1 MGPRA
6 SEPVSEPRY
15 DDLPLLG
22 DLGVRHA
29 WNVLPAPLGTLS
41 RLAPEE
47 VVRAAGLVRAGT
59 AFPLNL
65 ALDAFDPPLFGRTA
79 VAHDVFAHD
88 RNTFEDTLDGFN
100 PQASSQ
106 WDGLGHVRA
115 REHGWFGGRTEQAD
129 ATEQLGMHH
138 WAARGIVGRG
148 VLLDVAAHHERAGTP
163 FDPFD
168 NQPVT
173 ATDLAAVADDAGVEL
188 RRGDVLVLRFGWTA
202 EYRRRRAAG
211 DDMPS
216 VVKAWA
222 GLSGAEST
230 ARFLWDNGIAAVAAD
245 NPAVERGPGAREDG
259 SLHRR
264 LIPALG
270 FALAELLDL
279 DALAAACAAQGR
291 AEFLFVGVPLPIPGG
306 VSSPANAIALL

>member
-1 MGPRA
+1 M
-6 SEPVSEPRY
+6 SEPIY
-15 DDLPLLG
+15 DELPLLG

-29 WNVLPAPLGTLS
+29 WDVLPAPLGTLS
-41 RLAPEE
+41 RLAPES
-47 VVRAAGLVRAGT
+47 VVRAAGLVRTGE

-65 ALDAFDPPLFGRTA
+65 PLDAFDPPLFGRAATA
-79 VAHDVFAHD
+79 HQVFPHD
-88 RNTFEDTLDGFN
+88 RNTYEDTLDAFN

-115 REHGWFGGRTEQAD
+115 REHGWFGGRTEQEQ
-129 ATEQLGMHH
+129 ATTELGIHH

-148 VLLDVAAHHERAGTP
+148 VLLDVAAHLAGSAY
-163 FDPFD
+163 DPFD
-168 NQPVT
+168 NRAVT
-173 ATDLAAVADDAGVEL
+173 ADDLAEVAAAAGVEL

-202 EYRRRRAAG
+202 EYRRRLAAG
-211 DDMPS
+211 DDMPAA
-216 VVKAWA
+216 VKAWA

-230 ARFLWDNGIAAVAAD
+230 ARFLWDNGIAAVAVD

-264 LIPALG
+264 LIPTLG

-279 DALAAACAAQGR
+279 EALADACAAQGR

>member
-1 MGPRA
+1 VT
-6 SEPVSEPRY
+6 EPAY
-15 DDLPLLG
+15 DELPELG

-29 WNVLPAPLGTLS
+29 WDVLPAPLGTLS

-47 VVRAAGLVRAGT
+47 VVRAAGLVRTGEV
-59 AFPLNL
+59 FPLNL
-65 ALDAFDPPLFGRTA
+65 GLDTFDPPLFGRAATA
-79 VAHDVFAHD
+79 HTVFPHD
-88 RNTFEDTLDGFN
+88 RNTFEDTLEAFN

-115 REHGWFGGRTEQAD
+115 REHGWFGGRTDQERA
-129 ATEQLGMHH
+129 ATELGIHH
-138 WAARGIVGRG
+138 WAAHGIVGRG
-148 VLLDVAAHHERAGTP
+148 VLLDVAAHRERTGTP
-163 FDPFD
+163 YDPFG

-173 ATDLAAVADDAGVEL
+173 ADDLATIAGDTGVEL

-202 EYRRRRAAG
+202 EYRRRLAAG

-216 VVKAWA
+216 AVRSWA
-222 GLSGAEST
+222 GLSGSEST
-230 ARFLWDNGIAAVAAD
+230 ARFLWDNGIAAVAVD
-245 NPAVERGPGAREDG
+245 NPAVERGPGAKEDG

-279 DALAAACAAQGR
+279 EALAAACAAQDR
-291 AEFLFVGVPLPIPGG
+291 ADFLFVGVPLPIAGG
-306 VSSPANAIALL
+306 VSSPSNAVALL

>member
-1 MGPRA
+1 VT
-6 SEPVSEPRY
+6 EPSY
-15 DDLPLLG
+15 DELPELG

-29 WNVLPAPLGTLS
+29 WDVLPAPLGALS

-47 VVRAAGLVRAGT
+47 VVRAAGLVRTGEV
-59 AFPLNL
+59 FPLNL
-65 ALDAFDPPLFGRTA
+65 GLDAFDPPLFGRAATA
-79 VAHDVFAHD
+79 HEVFAHD
-88 RNTFEDTLDGFN
+88 RNTFEDTLDAFN

-115 REHGWFGGRTEQAD
+115 REHGWFGGRTDQDRAAAE
-129 ATEQLGMHH
+129 LGMHH
-138 WAARGIVGRG
+138 WAAHGIVGRG
-148 VLLDVAAHHERAGTP
+148 VLLDVAAHRERTGTP
-163 FDPFD
+163 YDPFD

-173 ATDLAAVADDAGVEL
+173 AEDLATIAVDAGVEL

-202 EYRRRRAAG
+202 EYRRRLAAG

-216 VVKAWA
+216 AVTAWA

-230 ARFLWDNGIAAVAAD
+230 ARFLWDNGIAAVAVD
-245 NPAVERGPGAREDG
+245 NPAVERGPGAKKDG

-279 DALAAACAAQGR
+279 EALAAACAEQGR
-291 AEFLFVGVPLPIPGG
+291 ADFLFVGVPLPIAGG
-306 VSSPANAIALL
+306 VSSPSNAVALL

>member
-1 MGPRA
+1 
-6 SEPVSEPRY
+6 VSEPRY
-15 DDLPLLG
+15 DELPELEG
-22 DLGVRHA
+22 LGVRHA
-29 WNVLPAPLGTLS
+29 WDVLPAPLGTLS
-41 RLAPEE
+41 RLAPES
-47 VVRAAGLVRAGT
+47 VVQAAGLVRTGE

-65 ALDAFDPPLFGRTA
+65 SLDAFDPPLFGRPATGHE
-79 VAHDVFAHD
+79 VYAHD
-88 RNTFEDTLDGFN
+88 RNTFEDTLDRFN

-115 REHGWFGGRTEQAD
+115 REHGWFGGRTDQA
-129 ATEQLGMHH
+129 AAQAELGIHH

-148 VLLDVAAHHERAGTP
+148 VLLDVAAHLGRDDY
-163 FDPFD
+163 DPFA
-168 NQPVT
+168 NQAVT
-173 ATDLAAVADDAGVEL
+173 AEDLAAVAAASGVEL

-216 VVKAWA
+216 AVQAWA

-264 LIPALG
+264 LIPTLG

-291 AEFLFVGVPLPIPGG
+291 ADFLFVGVPLPIPGG

>member
-1 MGPRA
+1 M
-6 SEPVSEPRY
+6 SEPRY
-15 DDLPLLG
+15 DELPLLG

-29 WNVLPAPLGTLS
+29 WDVLPAPLGTLS

-47 VVRAAGLVRAGT
+47 VVRAAGLVRTGEV
-59 AFPLNL
+59 FPLNL
-65 ALDAFDPPLFGRTA
+65 ALDSFDPPLFGRPAATHT
-79 VAHDVFAHD
+79 VYPHD
-88 RNTFEDTLDGFN
+88 RNTYEDTLDAFN

-115 REHGWFGGRTEQAD
+115 REHGWFGGLTSIEEAS
-129 ATEQLGMHH
+129 AALGVHH

-148 VLLDVAAHHERAGTP
+148 VLLDVGAHLDI
-163 FDPFD
+163 DPFA
-168 NQPVT
+168 NEPVT
-173 ATDLAAVADDAGVEL
+173 ADDLAAVAAGSGVEL
-188 RRGDVLVLRFGWTA
+188 RRGDVLCLRFGWTA
-202 EYRRRRAAG
+202 EYRRRLVAG

-216 VVKAWA
+216 AVKAWA

-264 LIPALG
+264 LIPTLG

-279 DALAAACAAQGR
+279 DALAAACASAGR
-291 AEFLFVGVPLPIPGG
+291 SEFLFVAVPLPLTGG
-306 VSSPANAIALL
+306 VSSPANAIALF

>member
-1 MGPRA
+1 MT
-6 SEPVSEPRY
+6 EPTY
-15 DDLPLLG
+15 DELPELG
-22 DLGVRHA
+22 NLGVRHA
-29 WNVLPAPLGTLS
+29 WDVLPAPLGTLS

-47 VVRAAGLVRAGT
+47 VVRAAGLVRTGE

-65 ALDAFDPPLFGRTA
+65 GLDAFDPPLFGRAATA
-79 VAHDVFAHD
+79 HEVFPHD
-88 RNTFEDTLDGFN
+88 RNTFEDTLDAFN

-115 REHGWFGGRTEQAD
+115 REHGWFGGLTDQAE
-129 ATEQLGMHH
+129 ATEALGMHH

-148 VLLDVAAHHERAGTP
+148 VLLDVAAHRERTGTP
-163 FDPFD
+163 YDPFGGER
-168 NQPVT
+168 VT
-173 ATDLAAVADDAGVEL
+173 ADDLAAVAADAGVEL
-188 RRGDVLVLRFGWTA
+188 RRGDILCLRFGWTA
-202 EYRRRRAAG
+202 EYRRRAAAG

-216 VVKAWA
+216 AVKAWS

-245 NPAVERGPGAREDG
+245 NPAVERGPGAVEDG

-279 DALAAACAAQGR
+279 DALAAACARQGR
-291 AEFLFVGVPLPIPGG
+291 AEFLFVGVPLPIAGG
-306 VSSPANAIALL
+306 VSSPANAIALM

>member
-1 MGPRA
+1 MT
-6 SEPVSEPRY
+6 EPRY
-15 DDLPLLG
+15 DELPELG

-29 WNVLPAPLGTLS
+29 WDVLPAPLGTLS
-41 RLAPEE
+41 RLAPED
-47 VVRAAGLVRAGT
+47 VVRAAGLVRTGE

-65 ALDAFDPPLFGRTA
+65 ALDAFDPPLFGRPATGHE
-79 VAHDVFAHD
+79 VYPHD
-88 RNTFEDTLDGFN
+88 RNTFEDTLDRFN

-115 REHGWFGGRTEQAD
+115 REHGWFGGVTEQEQ
-129 ATEQLGMHH
+129 ATANLGIHH

-148 VLLDVAAHHERAGTP
+148 VLLDIAAHRAGTDY
-163 FDPFD
+163 DPFD
-168 NQPVT
+168 NQAVT
-173 ATDLAAVADDAGVEL
+173 AEDLAEVAAASGVEL

-202 EYRRRRAAG
+202 EYRRRQAAG

-216 VVKAWA
+216 AVKAWA

-230 ARFLWDNGIAAVAAD
+230 ARFLWDTGIAAVAAD

-264 LIPALG
+264 LIPTLG

-279 DALAAACAAQGR
+279 DALAAACAAQER
-291 AEFLFVGVPLPIPGG
+291 AEFLFVSVPLPIPGG

>member
-1 MGPRA
+1 MT
-6 SEPVSEPRY
+6 EPARSPSNAVTEPRY
-15 DDLPLLG
+15 DELPLLG
-22 DLGVRHA
+22 ELGVRHA
-29 WNVLPAPLGTLS
+29 WDVLPAPLGTLF
-41 RLAPEE
+41 RLAPEQ
-47 VVRAAGLVRAGT
+47 VVRAAGLVRTGE

-65 ALDAFDPPLFGRTA
+65 ALDSFDPPLFGRPATA
-79 VAHDVFAHD
+79 HTVYAHD
-88 RNTFEDTLDGFN
+88 RNTFEDTLDAFN

-115 REHGWFGGRTEQAD
+115 REHGWFGGLTDQAE
-129 ATEQLGMHH
+129 AASALGIHH

-148 VLLDVAAHHERAGTP
+148 VLLDVAAHMDI
-163 FDPFD
+163 DPFD
-168 NQPVT
+168 NQAVT
-173 ATDLAAVADDAGVEL
+173 AEDLAAIAAKSDVEL
-188 RRGDVLVLRFGWTA
+188 RRGDVLVLRFGWTT
-202 EYRRRRAAG
+202 EYRRRQAAG

-216 VVKAWA
+216 AVKAWA

-230 ARFLWDNGIAAVAAD
+230 ARFLWDTGVAAVAVD

-279 DALAAACAAQGR
+279 DALAAACAAHGR

>member
-1 MGPRA
+1 MTT
-6 SEPVSEPRY
+6 EPSY
-15 DDLPLLG
+15 DELPELG
-22 DLGVRHA
+22 TLGVRHA
-29 WNVLPAPLGTLS
+29 WDVLPAPLGTLS
-41 RLAPEE
+41 RLAPEQ
-47 VVRAAGLVRAGT
+47 VVRAAGLVRTGEV
-59 AFPLNL
+59 FPLNL
-65 ALDAFDPPLFGRTA
+65 GLDAFDPPLFDRAAT
-79 VAHDVFAHD
+79 VHRVFGPD
-88 RNTFEDTLDGFN
+88 RNTFEDTLDAFN

-115 REHGWFGGRTEQAD
+115 REHGWFGGRTDQEQA
-129 ATEQLGMHH
+129 AAELGMQH

-148 VLLDVAAHHERAGTP
+148 VLLDVAAHRERSGTP
-163 FDPFD
+163 YDPFG

-173 ATDLAAVADDAGVEL
+173 AEDLARVAADTGVEL

-202 EYRRRRAAG
+202 EYRRRLAAG

-216 VVKAWA
+216 AVTAWA

-230 ARFLWDNGIAAVAAD
+230 ARFLWDAGVAAVAVD
-245 NPAVERGPGAREDG
+245 NPAVERGPGSIEDG

-279 DALAAACAAQGR
+279 EELAAACAAQGR
-291 AEFLFVGVPLPIPGG
+291 AEFLFVGVPLPITGG
-306 VSSPANAIALL
+306 VSSPSNAVALL

>member
-1 MGPRA
+1 
-6 SEPVSEPRY
+6 VSEPRY
-15 DDLPLLG
+15 DDLPELG

-29 WNVLPAPLGTLS
+29 WDVLPAPLGTLS

-47 VVRAAGLVRAGT
+47 VVRAAGLVRTGEV
-59 AFPLNL
+59 FPLNL
-65 ALDAFDPPLFGRTA
+65 ALDTFDPPLFGRPATGHE
-79 VAHDVFAHD
+79 VYPYD
-88 RNTFEDTLDGFN
+88 RNSFEDTLDRFN

-115 REHGWFGGRTEQAD
+115 REHGWFGGRTEQRR
-129 ATEQLGMHH
+129 ATAELGIHH

-148 VLLDVAAHHERAGTP
+148 VLLDVAAHRAGTGY
-163 FDPFD
+163 DPFA
-168 NQPVT
+168 NQAVT
-173 ATDLAAVADDAGVEL
+173 AADLSGIADASGVRP

-202 EYRRRRAAG
+202 EYRRRQAAG
-211 DDMPS
+211 EDMPAA
-216 VVKAWA
+216 VQAWA

-230 ARFLWDNGIAAVAAD
+230 ARYLWDTGIAAVAAD

-279 DALAAACAAQGR
+279 DALAAACAARGR
-291 AEFLFVGVPLPIPGG
+291 AEFLFVAAPLPIPGG
-306 VSSPANAIALL
+306 VSSPANALALL